1 MGSILQKKIG
11 LKFFASSVI
20 FILCNELYF
29 KGERSNY
36 FAFLGY
42 SIPCGEAIGVLMGYI
57 FLDSLGYGDW

>member
-1 MGSILQKKIG
+1 MWLRSLAG
-11 LKFFASSVI
+11 FFYGINSSVI

-42 SIPCGEAIGVLMGYI
+42 SIPSGEAIGVIMGYI
-57 FLDSLGYGDW
+57 FLDSLGHGDW